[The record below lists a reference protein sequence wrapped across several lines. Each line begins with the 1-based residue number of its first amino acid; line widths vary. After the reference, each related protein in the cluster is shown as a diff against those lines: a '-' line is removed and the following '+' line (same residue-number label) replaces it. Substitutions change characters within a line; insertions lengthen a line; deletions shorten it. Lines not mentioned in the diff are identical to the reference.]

1 MGGTGSPPT
10 GTSTPR
16 PRTPPTL
23 SPCSSQLCPAC
34 PARTT
39 PSTPRFPRPPS
50 GARVRWTEVTTP
62 TPRPSAR
69 SSTSAP
75 LTELAASPSTASSAP
90 TELSSTRTPSSATG
104 GSTSTA
110 PPPRPSTASMMST
123 LPRETPWALLA
134 TRSLPT
140 PPHLLKLPMLV
151 TLPPPSTKVLD
162 VELDVRDLP
171 GGRAG
176 GRVASKHHHHPS
188 HQHLKT
194 LYF

>member
-1 MGGTGSPPT
+1 MG
-10 GTSTPR
+10 
-16 PRTPPTL
+16 
-23 SPCSSQLCPAC
+23 
-34 PARTT
+34 
-39 PSTPRFPRPPS
+39 
-50 GARVRWTEVTTP
+50 GARVRWTEVTTL

-69 SSTSAP
+69 MGTSAP

-90 TELSSTRTPSSATG
+90 TELSSTRTTSSATG

-110 PPPRPSTASMMST
+110 PPPRTSTVSMMST

-151 TLPPPSTKVLD
+151 TPPPPSTKVLD

-171 GGRAG
+171 GGLAG
-176 GRVASKHHHHPS
+176 GRVASKHQATNTIPS
-188 HQHLKT
+188 PHQHLKT